1 MPTHSAADPDTA
13 RVVWRLMFGVLMQTN
28 PQRQASLAKRGLTP
42 NDSRALHSLDRE
54 HGRRLG
60 VLARVWQCDPST
72 ATWVV
77 DRLERAGLAERR
89 ASPTDRRV
97 KLVTLTEQGQ
107 ATMNDLLAEFHQP
120 PAILSR
126 LSNAELATLKTL
138 LEKLGAAPAPDGA
151 LE

>member
-1 MPTHSAADPDTA
+1 M
-13 RVVWRLMFGVLMQTN
+13 
-28 PQRQASLAKRGLTP
+28 
-42 NDSRALHSLDRE
+42 
-54 HGRRLG
+54 
-60 VLARVWQCDPST
+60 LARVWQCDPST

-107 ATMNDLLAEFHQP
+107 ATMNELLTEFHQP
-120 PAILSR
+120 PEMLSR

-138 LEKLGAAPAPDGA
+138 LEKLGAAP
-151 LE
+151 E